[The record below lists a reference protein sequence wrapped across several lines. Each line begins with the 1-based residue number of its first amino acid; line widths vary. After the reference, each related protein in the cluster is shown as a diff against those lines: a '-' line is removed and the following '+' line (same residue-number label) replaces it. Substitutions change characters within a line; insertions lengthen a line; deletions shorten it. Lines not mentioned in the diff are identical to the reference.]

1 MLTKANKLPKG
12 PSEDKTDLRLFGR
25 LNLDYHFFSVVSL
38 HAFLS
43 GLVAVCAA
51 ALKLFNFH
59 NNDRVRLLTAYHALS
74 VADRVYRQPL
84 SIRV

>member
-59 NNDRVRLLTAYHALS
+59 TKFCS
-74 VADRVYRQPL
+74 PQIQI
-84 SIRV
+84 SF